1 MESINNAAA
10 PFDPRFLGVA
20 SVAGRRPVNEDAF
33 AAPPPGAADAVACFV
48 VADGVG
54 GQERGDVASRTAVA
68 AGIRAFY
75 ERRAA
80 GDAPAAALL
89 AAVSAANAEVYRL
102 AQSLGVERMGCTLAA
117 AALGGGRLDVVHVG
131 DARAWLWQGG
141 RLYALTRD
149 HTWVQEQVDRG
160 TITPADAAQ
169 HELRH
174 IVTRVLGNEATVEA
188 TLARPA
194 AFGPG
199 DRLLLSSDGLH
210 DVVDE
215 TRLAQL
221 LGTGAPGVAAQTLV
235 EAALAGGSED
245 NVTALVVEG
254 RPASAARPHEA
265 TPVAQPREV
274 APAARHATEVL
285 PPDNKRIAGVPPATQ
300 SPSEVTTVQGK
311 RPPPGYIPPR
321 GRAAPSAPPARPR
334 RRAAL
339 LPALGVAALV
349 LLFFVWLGMTLSRG
363 NGGAN
368 GPDGLPT
375 AAVPAGSGAT
385 AMPSAAATLSAAT
398 STSAP
403 TGYPDPT
410 TTAEAGATVVVGGVM
425 CIEPPEG
432 TYRYS
437 NEKAAETELCHFADD
452 LLQGPVI
459 IMEGRQLITAE
470 PDCKE
475 YEFQQV
481 QSATFPDIVG
491 WVLATRLVA
500 CPEER

>member
-1 MESINNAAA
+1 MESINNAATS
-10 PFDPRFLGVA
+10 FDPRFLGVA
-20 SVAGRRPVNEDAF
+20 SVAGRRPVNEDAW

-68 AGIRAFY
+68 AVIRAFY

-80 GDAPAAALL
+80 GDAPSTALL

-117 AALGGGRLDVVHVG
+117 AAVGGGRLDVVHVG

-174 IVTRVLGNEATVEA
+174 IVTRVLGNEATIEA

-221 LGTGAPGVAAQTLV
+221 LGAGAPGAAAQALV

-245 NVTALVVEG
+245 NVTALVVEAAAGAALVG
-254 RPASAARPHEA
+254 RPLEAAPVARPPTDDRRPREAAAAARPPE
-265 TPVAQPREV
+265 
-274 APAARHATEVL
+274 
-285 PPDNKRIAGVPPATQ
+285 NRIAGVSPATPALPHRAPPPFSAAVTSARSARLNSPAKSPPA
-300 SPSEVTTVQGK
+300 PVTT
-311 RPPPGYIPPR
+311 
-321 GRAAPSAPPARPR
+321 APDSSTSRIVWKLASACQR
-334 RRAAL
+334 
-339 LPALGVAALV
+339 
-349 LLFFVWLGMTLSRG
+349 
-363 NGGAN
+363 
-368 GPDGLPT
+368 
-375 AAVPAGSGAT
+375 
-385 AMPSAAATLSAAT
+385 PSAADLAAGSAAA
-398 STSAP
+398 SAGSAP
-403 TGYPDPT
+403 
-410 TTAEAGATVVVGGVM
+410 
-425 CIEPPEG
+425 
-432 TYRYS
+432 
-437 NEKAAETELCHFADD
+437 
-452 LLQGPVI
+452 
-459 IMEGRQLITAE
+459 
-470 PDCKE
+470 
-475 YEFQQV
+475 
-481 QSATFPDIVG
+481 
-491 WVLATRLVA
+491 
-500 CPEER
+500 